1 MATVYFGNYYG
12 LYDGNTGNWNQ
23 LSQWFAT
30 SGGFNPYTE
39 SFDYPE
45 PLNRFPTE
53 QDVIYFF
60 QNVTSGFPS
69 SWSGELRSA
78 RIGDVVTR
86 NATGTWTGRIQEGVF
101 YGSSSQ
107 LIVSP
112 ADGSTY
118 INMFGGRLTRIPQY
132 MYGVYL
138 SGNAVYDGADVAD
151 TTGRIISLSETATFK
166 GGINTIYTEVE
177 LNDSSTF
184 NGNNKTIT
192 VGNFRTLRSDTP
204 NTISILNC
212 PTINVTST
220 YFSNGNEEQSPYNN
234 PTFLNGILN
243 IPTSTQF
250 NCSGNVRIGTF
261 YYFYSNRSGN
271 TFIPSTV
278 TLNCA
283 QKLTITNANVQGYFT
298 FTGNSINKKLKLSRY
313 STITQD
319 ISTSVINCYDYR
331 IFSGTY
337 TNSNNWVFGD
347 STTPALINI
356 GTDITY
362 KGDISPYFFLET
374 LNTSKNIT
382 IYSNS
387 TKQIIFNYP
396 ENYGYN
402 TTAADARKYGK
413 FSGLITI
420 LKTTTG
426 NIAPVYV
433 RGGQYLPIV
442 TIPTSNSNSKFIL
455 SYSNWPASYGFGQD
469 SYSIFD
475 PTIYVNNLPSVIDTV
490 ATQL

>member
-12 LYDGNTGNWNQ
+12 LYGGNTGNWNQ

-30 SGGFNPYTE
+30 LGGYNPDTE
-39 SFDYPE
+39 SIDDPE

-53 QDVIYFF
+53 QDVIYFV

-69 SWSGELRSA
+69 SWSGELQSA

-86 NATGTWTGRIQEGVF
+86 NSTGTWTGIMNGAF
-101 YGSSSQ
+101 YGSSQ

-112 ADGSTY
+112 ANGSLY
-118 INMFGGRLTRIPQY
+118 ISMYGGRLTRIPQY
-132 MYGVYL
+132 MYSVYL
-138 SGNAVYDGADVAD
+138 SGNAVYDGADVTD
-151 TTGRIISLSETATFK
+151 TTGRTIFLFETATFK

-192 VGNFRTLRSDTP
+192 VGNFRSLRSDTP

-234 PTFLNGILN
+234 STFLNGILN

-261 YYFYSNRSGN
+261 YYFYSNQSGN

-298 FTGNSINKKLKLSRY
+298 FTGNSINKRLKLSRY

-319 ISTSVINCYDYR
+319 ISTSVINCYNYG

-347 STTPALINI
+347 STTPARVNI
-356 GTDITY
+356 GSDRIY
-362 KGDISPYFFLET
+362 NGNLSPYYFLET
-374 LNTSKNIT
+374 LNTNKNIT

-387 TKQIIFNYP
+387 TKGILFNYSDVYP
-396 ENYGYN
+396 DYYSTPAEKRN
-402 TTAADARKYGK
+402 YGK

-426 NIAPVYV
+426 NNALVSV
-433 RGGQYLPIV
+433 GGGQYKPTV
-442 TIPTSNSNSKFIL
+442 TISTSNSNSKFIL
-455 SYSNWPASYGFGQD
+455 SYSNWPASYGFGRD